1 MPVSTKRAGINGE
14 YVLIIK
20 KKKQYHNVDKLVHWE
35 HTNQTK
41 WHNSFLEDT
50 SYTPPLTVGRKHS
63 LLCERLVTE
72 EEGFTR
78 GTLVNG
84 FRLVSKLVSK
94 LASPQALVREPGNEA
109 SVEV

>member
-1 MPVSTKRAGINGE
+1 MTAKAIVQMYTVTR
-14 YVLIIK
+14 VLCDILFS
-20 KKKQYHNVDKLVHWE
+20 QLWPRDKLVHWE